1 MKEAQVILNRLLDK
15 FENSKHLSEPNT
27 SRRRVMLRIDKRELP
42 EYQYEDAVVRDAYN
56 IAARE
61 LEQQALVRLEW
72 ARKQSVLSCI
82 VLDLERVA
90 QCYECA
96 DRVHPRKKAEEV
108 ANIIMQKLADN
119 PVPWIAAW
127 RDAVCAQVRNSMK
140 VPTYCR
146 ENDGLLQEL
155 LLTFQRYA
163 ELSGSVTMRA
173 FSSQCFHDTKYFER
187 NVRELFL
194 TIARKYNTQ
203 LAAACTEA
211 ELGERDQLAF
221 LGIYARPELY
231 ELSGDCAIC
240 LKKGELQLSAAEPY
254 GLALPSTLVSEIV
267 DIELK
272 NICCITFIENKTNY
286 DEYLLA
292 EKQPEELAVY
302 HGGFLSPQKQK
313 HFCKNWLLRQGKP
326 CKFDSGRI
334 LIWAAF
340 CMFENLQTVFPQ
352 LEPMRMEGRFVEQ
365 YHKNGLK
372 RPEQYL
378 KKLKKER
385 NVGRYTLFV
394 DAIDKILQYGVTIE
408 QETFL
413 E

>member
-127 RDAVCAQVRNSMK
+127 RNAVCAQVRNSMK

-231 ELSGDCAIC
+231 VLAGTCNIRINQGSIYIG
-240 LKKGELQLSAAEPY
+240 AAPY
-254 GLALPSTLVSEIV
+254 GLAIPGTLVDFIAEI
-267 DIELK
+267 DLTAIR
-272 NICCITFIENKTNY
+272 CITFIENKTNY
-286 DEYLLA
+286 DAYVLS
-292 EKQPEELAVY
+292 EKQPEELVVY
-302 HGGFLSPQKQK
+302 HGGFLSPQKK
-313 HFCKNWLLRQGKP
+313 RLVT
-326 CKFDSGRI
+326 
-334 LIWAAF
+334 LIAHAASETTTIRFWADIDVGGF
-340 CMFENLQTVFPQ
+340 RMFRHLQELIPS
-352 LEPMRMEGRFVEQ
+352 LMPMRMSGE
-365 YHKNGLK
+365 
-372 RPEQYL
+372 
-378 KKLKKER
+378 
-385 NVGRYTLFV
+385 FV
-394 DAIDKILQYGVTIE
+394 DSFHEHGLARSEAYLSSLRIDMENGKYPLFQDAIERILNYGVTIE

-413 E
+413 NE

>member
-173 FSSQCFHDTKYFER
+173 FSS
-187 NVRELFL
+187 
-194 TIARKYNTQ
+194 
-203 LAAACTEA
+203 
-211 ELGERDQLAF
+211 
-221 LGIYARPELY
+221 
-231 ELSGDCAIC
+231 
-240 LKKGELQLSAAEPY
+240 
-254 GLALPSTLVSEIV
+254 
-267 DIELK
+267 
-272 NICCITFIENKTNY
+272 
-286 DEYLLA
+286 
-292 EKQPEELAVY
+292 
-302 HGGFLSPQKQK
+302 
-313 HFCKNWLLRQGKP
+313 
-326 CKFDSGRI
+326 
-334 LIWAAF
+334 
-340 CMFENLQTVFPQ
+340 
-352 LEPMRMEGRFVEQ
+352 
-365 YHKNGLK
+365 
-372 RPEQYL
+372 
-378 KKLKKER
+378 
-385 NVGRYTLFV
+385 
-394 DAIDKILQYGVTIE
+394 
-408 QETFL
+408 
-413 E
+413 

>member
-1 MKEAQVILNRLLDK
+1 MKEAQVILNSLLDK

-27 SRRRVMLRIDKRELP
+27 SRRWVMLRIDKRELP

-127 RDAVCAQVRNSMK
+127 RNAVCAQVRNSMK

-163 ELSGSVTMRA
+163 ELSV
-173 FSSQCFHDTKYFER
+173 H
-187 NVRELFL
+187 
-194 TIARKYNTQ
+194 
-203 LAAACTEA
+203 
-211 ELGERDQLAF
+211 
-221 LGIYARPELY
+221 
-231 ELSGDCAIC
+231 
-240 LKKGELQLSAAEPY
+240 SAASVFTIPSILSEMY
-254 GLALPSTLVSEIV
+254 GSCFLPLHESTIPNWRRPVQKRNLVSGISLHFWESMPARS
-267 DIELK
+267 
-272 NICCITFIENKTNY
+272 FTN
-286 DEYLLA
+286 
-292 EKQPEELAVY
+292 
-302 HGGFLSPQKQK
+302 S
-313 HFCKNWLLRQGKP
+313 R
-326 CKFDSGRI
+326 
-334 LIWAAF
+334 
-340 CMFENLQTVFPQ
+340 
-352 LEPMRMEGRFVEQ
+352 
-365 YHKNGLK
+365 
-372 RPEQYL
+372 
-378 KKLKKER
+378 
-385 NVGRYTLFV
+385 
-394 DAIDKILQYGVTIE
+394 AIAQSA
-408 QETFL
+408 
-413 E
+413 

>member
-56 IAARE
+56 TAARE

-82 VLDLERVA
+82 VLDLERSNSA
-90 QCYECA
+90 MNAPTECIREKGRRGCKHHHAEAGRQSRSMDRGMEGCCMCSGAEQHESA
-96 DRVHPRKKAEEV
+96 DVLQGKRR
-108 ANIIMQKLADN
+108 
-119 PVPWIAAW
+119 
-127 RDAVCAQVRNSMK
+127 
-140 VPTYCR
+140 
-146 ENDGLLQEL
+146 LLQEL

-203 LAAACTEA
+203 LSAACTEA

-240 LKKGELQLSAAEPY
+240 LKKGELRLSAAEPY

-292 EKQPEELAVY
+292 EKQPEELVVY
-302 HGGFLSPQKQK
+302 HG
-313 HFCKNWLLRQGKP
+313 
-326 CKFDSGRI
+326 
-334 LIWAAF
+334 AF
-340 CMFENLQTVFPQ
+340 
-352 LEPMRMEGRFVEQ
+352 
-365 YHKNGLK
+365 
-372 RPEQYL
+372 
-378 KKLKKER
+378 
-385 NVGRYTLFV
+385 
-394 DAIDKILQYGVTIE
+394 
-408 QETFL
+408 
-413 E
+413 

>member
-1 MKEAQVILNRLLDK
+1 MQEKQVILNRLLDK
-15 FENSKHLSEPNT
+15 FENSRHLLEPNT
-27 SRRRVMLRIDKRELP
+27 SRRRVMLRIDKKELP
-42 EYQYEDAVVRDAYN
+42 EYQYEDAAVRDAYN
-56 IAARE
+56 AAARE
-61 LEQQALVRLEW
+61 LERQALVRLEW

-96 DRVHPRKKAEEV
+96 DRVHPRKRAEETERL
-108 ANIIMQKLADN
+108 ITQKLEGN
-119 PVPWIAAW
+119 PVSWIASW
-127 RDAVCAQVRNSMK
+127 RDAVCAQARNSMK
-140 VPTYCR
+140 VPTFCR

-203 LAAACTEA
+203 LAVACTEA

-231 ELSGDCAIC
+231 EFSGNCTI
-240 LKKGELQLSAAEPY
+240 LLQKGELRLSAAEPY

-292 EKQPEELAVY
+292 EKQPEELVVY
-302 HGGFLSPQKQK
+302 HGGFLSPQKK
-313 HFCKNWLLRQGKP
+313 KLFEKLNTAAEATVKVR
-326 CKFDSGRI
+326 F
-334 LIWAAF
+334 WADIDLGGF
-340 CMFENLQTVFPQ
+340 CMFENLQMLFPH
-352 LEPMRMEGRFVEQ
+352 LEPMRMAGNFVEQ
-365 YHKNGLK
+365 FHESGLK
-372 RPEQYL
+372 RSEQYL
-378 KKLKKER
+378 QKLQEEQ
-385 NVGRYTLFV
+385 NAGMHLLFI

>member
-15 FENSKHLSEPNT
+15 FENSKHLLEPNT
-27 SRRRVMLRIDKRELP
+27 SRRRVMLRIDKKELP

-61 LEQQALVRLEW
+61 LERQALVRLEW
-72 ARKQSVLSCI
+72 ARKQSVLACI

-96 DRVHPRKKAEEV
+96 DRVHPRKRAEEV
-108 ANIIMQKLADN
+108 VNIIMQKLADN

-127 RDAVCAQVRNSMK
+127 RDVVCTQAQNSMK
-140 VPTYCR
+140 VPTFCR
-146 ENDGLLQEL
+146 ENDGLLRDL
-155 LLTFQRYA
+155 LLTFQRYTT
-163 ELSGSVTMRA
+163 LSGSVTMRA

-194 TIARKYNTQ
+194 SIARKYNTQ

-231 ELSGDCAIC
+231 ELSGDCTI
-240 LKKGELQLSAAEPY
+240 LLQRGELRLSAAEPY
-254 GLALPSTLVSEIV
+254 GLAVPSTLVPETVSIDLK
-267 DIELK
+267 DIQ
-272 NICCITFIENKTNY
+272 CITFIENKTNY
-286 DEYLLA
+286 DEYLLT
-292 EKQPEELAVY
+292 EKQPEELVVY
-302 HGGFLSPQKQK
+302 HGGFLSPQKK
-313 HFCKNWLLRQGKP
+313 KLFEKLNIAAEATVKVR
-326 CKFDSGRI
+326 F
-334 LIWAAF
+334 WADIDLGGF
-340 CMFENLQTVFPQ
+340 CMFENLQMLFPH
-352 LEPMRMEGRFVEQ
+352 LEPMRMAGNFVEQ
-365 YHKNGLK
+365 FHESGLK
-372 RPEQYL
+372 RSEQYL
-378 KKLKKER
+378 QKLQEER
-385 NVGRYTLFV
+385 NAGMHLLFV

>member
-42 EYQYEDAVVRDAYN
+42 EYQYEDAAVRDAYN
-56 IAARE
+56 AAARE
-61 LEQQALVRLEW
+61 LERQALVRLEW

-108 ANIIMQKLADN
+108 ANIIMQKLEDN

-240 LKKGELQLSAAEPY
+240 LKKGELRLSAAEPY

-292 EKQPEELAVY
+292 EKQPEELVVY
-302 HGGFLSPQKQK
+302 HGGFLSPRKKKLFEKLAAAAGETMQIR
-313 HFCKNWLLRQGKP
+313 F
-326 CKFDSGRI
+326 
-334 LIWAAF
+334 WADIDLGGF

-378 KKLKKER
+378 KKLMEER
-385 NVGRYTLFV
+385 NAGRHTMFV